1 MIKIAFVRFNLFIVC
16 LSVILIGCGTT
27 SHLIDKSYMHN
38 YPVAK
43 TDTLDPSIPG
53 AYGYRIYFYGK
64 SDDKH
69 RKEYRKGVDFKT
81 KLVDARPF
89 VKGIDKKKLKE
100 RKAYWGFD
108 FDQLPLSGR
117 VWFPSGDGP
126 FPLVLIVHGNHDMTE
141 YSDPGYAYL
150 GELFASRGLITVS
163 VDENFLNGD
172 IKGENDARAFMLL
185 EHLKVWR
192 KWNQTEGHAFEDKV
206 DMDRIR
212 PLQSPLPTGSTNPR
226 AILRH
231 WKTSA
236 TSSYTE
242 VTIPML
248 QYSWESGNLPA
259 CASRI
264 TTSGL
269 SLQFISIRPTTVDS
283 IRPGVSPILNPPM
296 KRRGYE
302 IQKVCYNFNPQHASI
317 DFDLLRLSDRA
328 GGGMGWMRDSKAS
341 H

>member
-206 DMDRIR
+206 DMDRIALIGHSR
-212 PLQSPLPTGSTNPR
+212 GGESVAHAAAFNRLSRYPDDANMLFDYNFSIR
-226 AILRH
+226 
-231 WKTSA
+231 SA
-236 TSSYTE
+236 TAIAPADGQYKPAGHLTPLENVSYLVIHGGHDSDAAIFMGIRQFTR
-242 VTIPML
+242 VRFTDNNFWFKSAVYIY
-248 QYSWESGNLPA
+248 QANHSRFNTAWGESDLKPPNEKE
-259 CASRI
+259 
-264 TTSGL
+264 GL
-269 SLQFISIRPTTVDS
+269 
-283 IRPGVSPILNPPM
+283 
-296 KRRGYE
+296 
-302 IQKVCYNFNPQHASI
+302 
-317 DFDLLRLSDRA
+317 
-328 GGGMGWMRDSKAS
+328 
-341 H
+341 